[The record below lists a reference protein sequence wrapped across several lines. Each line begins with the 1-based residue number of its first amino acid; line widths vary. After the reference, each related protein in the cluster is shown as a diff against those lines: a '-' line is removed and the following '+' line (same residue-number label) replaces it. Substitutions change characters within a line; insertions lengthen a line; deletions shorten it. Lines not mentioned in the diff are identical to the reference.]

1 MDRRRFVGL
10 VGGGAGLAGIGG
22 ATRLLGAGGERLPS
36 ALADVAPGAA
46 PQALTLTAAP
56 TSVARAGGSST
67 AWAIND
73 TLPAPILRLRQ
84 GDSADILLRNA
95 LSEPTILHWHG
106 LDVPEEADGHPR
118 FAIAPG
124 EEYHYHFRVKD
135 PSGLY
140 WYHPHTHG
148 RTAAQTYRG
157 MAGLM
162 IIEGDDDNALGLPSG
177 TLDIPLIVKDR
188 RTGSVDPFEYAAGG
202 MGPDVMMGYLGD
214 TGFTNG
220 AEAPTIDVPRGACRV
235 RLLNASNAR
244 ILDLGLDTG
253 RPMTL
258 IGTDGGL
265 LPASVDVE
273 RIMMGTGERADVLI
287 DFSAYEP
294 GQRVTLRSH
303 PFTIPG
309 MMGMMGGM
317 GGMGG
322 MGRGRGGPGGG
333 MGGMGG
339 LPQGTE
345 MDFVHFRVTDERAAP
360 MPRLPARLREP
371 RGATPDGDSVRRS
384 FRFESMMMQHSIN
397 GRAFEMGRVD
407 VEIPRGTT
415 EVWTFV
421 NESGFGHP
429 VHVHAGQFRVL
440 SRSGGR
446 NAVMPWEAGLKDT
459 VLVLPGERVEVA
471 VRFDEYPGLFLLH
484 CHNLEHE
491 DAGMMSNFRV
501 LE

>member
-10 VGGGAGLAGIGG
+10 
-22 ATRLLGAGGERLPS
+22 LGAGTGLAAMGAAPRLW
-36 ALADVAPGAA
+36 GAA

-56 TSVARAGGSST
+56 TRAAHAGGSSV

-73 TLPAPILRLRQ
+73 SLPGPILRLRQ
-84 GDSADILLRNA
+84 GDNADILLRNG
-95 LSEPTILHWHG
+95 LTEPTILHWHG

-118 FAIAPG
+118 LAIAPG
-124 EEYHYHFRVKD
+124 EEYRYRFRVKD
-135 PSGLY
+135 PAGLY

-148 RTAAQTYRG
+148 RTASQTYRG

-162 IIEGDDDNALGLPSG
+162 IVEGDDDEALGLPTG
-177 TLDIPLIVKDR
+177 ALDIPLILKDR
-188 RTGSVDPFEYAAGG
+188 RAGSADPFDYAAAG

-214 TGFTNG
+214 TPFANG
-220 AEAPTIDVPRGACRV
+220 AETPTIEVPRGACRV

-244 ILDLGLDTG
+244 ILDLGLDSG
-253 RPMTL
+253 APVTL
-258 IGTDGGL
+258 VGTDGGL
-265 LPASVDVE
+265 LPASAQVE
-273 RIMMGTGERADVLI
+273 RIMMGTGERADLLI
-287 DFSAYEP
+287 DFSDYEP

-303 PFTIPG
+303 AFTIPG
-309 MMGMMGGM
+309 MMGMMGG
-317 GGMGG
+317 GMGG
-322 MGRGRGGPGGG
+322 PGGRGRGGPGRG

-339 LPQGTE
+339 FPQGTE
-345 MDFVHFRVTDERAAP
+345 MDFVHFRVTDERAAA
-360 MPRLPARLREP
+360 MPLLPARLRER

-384 FRFESMMMQHSIN
+384 FRFDSMMMQHTIN
-397 GRAFEMGRVD
+397 GRSFDMERVD

-446 NAVMPWEAGLKDT
+446 NALMPWETGLKDT

-471 VRFDEYPGLFLLH
+471 VRFPEHPGLFLMH